1 MKNINIQIETGKE
14 QSNNFEMHGD
24 WLLSY
29 IVDTLNNY
37 LPFALSHKYQIDIP
51 TIDPKLEKRLS
62 IATNAIMSNTVNAE
76 LRRKRTLAY
85 FNGKTF
91 ADIKTKQMQEIVY
104 EIIG

>member
-1 MKNINIQIETGKE
+1 MREINIPIERSTNDASITIE
-14 QSNNFEMHGD
+14 
-24 WLLSY
+24 
-29 IVDTLNNY
+29 TLNNY
-37 LPFALSHKYQIDIP
+37 IAAASSNIYYLSGSTLNPSI
-51 TIDPKLEKRLS
+51 EKRLS